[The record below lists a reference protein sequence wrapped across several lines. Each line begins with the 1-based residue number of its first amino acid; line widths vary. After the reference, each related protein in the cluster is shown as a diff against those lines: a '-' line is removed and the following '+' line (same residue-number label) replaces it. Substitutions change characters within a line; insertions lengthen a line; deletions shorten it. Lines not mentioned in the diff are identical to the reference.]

1 MPGSLLLLSNLSL
14 LVRDDL
20 DECGKEFII
29 QVVGSHEF
37 LGGHRRVGIHV
48 RVQSHTLAAD
58 IYVHLELLNM
68 LRWTHSL
75 PARQLLLRNSIRRGR
90 VSPN

>member
-1 MPGSLLLLSNLSL
+1 MAGSLLLLSNLSL

-48 RVQSHTLAAD
+48 RVQSHSLAAD
-58 IYVHLELLNM
+58 IYIHLELLNM
-68 LRWTHSL
+68 LRWTNSL
-75 PARQLLLRNSIRRGR
+75 PARQLLLRNSIWRG
-90 VSPN
+90 